1 MRSREHHT
9 PPLTRTAAVVQPA
22 AGGAAVELPD
32 EHDVSVRVDHL
43 ELAGT
48 HVERVLD
55 LADVDAGCLELGV

>member
-1 MRSREHHT
+1 VCSREHHA
-9 PPLTRTAAVVQPA
+9 PVDANVDARRS
-22 AGGAAVELPD
+22 AGSRRGTVELPD

-55 LADVDAGCLELGV
+55 LADVDAG

>member
-9 PPLTRTAAVVQPA
+9 PVDAKVTPVVQPA
-22 AGGAAVELPD
+22 AGGATVELPD

-55 LADVDAGCLELGV
+55 LADVDAG